1 MAISKMTDD
10 LNIIQALSDLPN
22 SEDGLSADDLKKK
35 FDESGLTIQEYL
47 NNTLIPEIDA
57 EHIPFEKTTAIE
69 AETVQSAI
77 ENVQAQVKDAASGNI
92 VNGSVTKEKLAGTL
106 LGRTYGGLAW
116 VSMDTPTEED
126 NPENDFPVGQTWIR
140 PSFTVVNAALASW
153 AGTGCTV
160 ETGSNTVTITG
171 LSQSASVV
179 ATQTVA
185 SLGQS
190 GDRIRAL
197 VYLDEK
203 DSEITSLSINV
214 TASGTSNGIAKN
226 LTSGLNVIDSK
237 LPTGGSFS
245 VRITATW
252 PSSSLADGKV
262 VLKNFTIV
270 NLDNVC
276 RQNPD
281 AKDIA
286 SWNDYLVDKLP
297 FASYYSKRVTYRQVA
312 SGQWELADAE
322 VLPVENGGTGL
333 NELEANKYM
342 KTNSSGEISFLTALE
357 ALNDIGAL
365 SIQAGSY
372 VGTAT
377 TRTITLPVTP
387 KLIYIY
393 QKSGLRALNYMGA
406 YVAMD
411 NPILLANGATKGEQW
426 IVDGSG
432 NDHFIPEVSLSGN
445 ILSFARNSGQGDKG
459 GAMLGN
465 QNGVT
470 YYWIAIV

>member
-22 SEDGLSADDLKKK
+22 AEDGLSADDLKKK
-35 FDESGLTIQEYL
+35 FDESGLTIQGYL
-47 NNTLIPEIDA
+47 NNTLVPQIDA
-57 EHIPFEKTTAIE
+57 EHIPFDKTTAIE

-77 ENVQAQVKDAASGNI
+77 ENVQAQVRDAASGSI
-92 VNGSVTKEKLAGTL
+92 VNGSVTKEKLTDTL
-106 LGRTYGGLAW
+106 LDRTYGGLAW
-116 VSMDTPTEED
+116 VSMDTPGEDD

-153 AGTGCTV
+153 TGTGCTV
-160 ETGSNTVTITG
+160 EAESDTVTITG

-179 ATQTVA
+179 ATQTVT
-185 SLGQS
+185 SLGQA
-190 GDRIRAL
+190 GDKIRVL

-203 DSEITSLSINV
+203 DSEITSLTVNV
-214 TASGTSNGIAKN
+214 TTNGVVNGIGKS
-226 LTSGLNVIDSK
+226 LTSGLNVIRSN

-270 NLDNVC
+270 NLDNVR

-312 SGQWELADAE
+312 NGQWELADAE

-342 KTNSSGEISFLTALE
+342 KTNSNGEISFLTAEQVNIDL
-357 ALNDIGAL
+357 GAKKF
-365 SIQAGSY
+365 
-372 VGTAT
+372 VTGTYEGT
-377 TRTITLPVTP
+377 GNERSITLPVEP
-387 KLIYIY
+387 MLLVIYN
-393 QKSGLRALNYMGA
+393 KDGA
-406 YVAMD
+406 YVQSDMGVYTAMD
-411 NPILLANGATKGEQW
+411 SPAVLANGATKTEVWQTGDSNG
-426 IVDGSG
+426 VFVPAVTLLGSTLK
-432 NDHFIPEVSLSGN
+432 FFRS
-445 ILSFARNSGQGDKG
+445 SGQASVG
-459 GAMLGN
+459 GAYLCNRSGI
-465 QNGVT
+465 T
-470 YYWIAIV
+470 YHWIAIV

>member
-35 FDESGLTIQEYL
+35 FDESGLTIQGYL

-92 VNGSVTKEKLAGTL
+92 VNGSVTKEKLADTL
-106 LGRTYGGLAW
+106 LDRTYGGLAW

-126 NPENDFPVGQTWIR
+126 NPENDFPVGQTWVR

-153 AGTGCTV
+153 TGTGCTV
-160 ETGSNTVTITG
+160 EAESNTVTITG

-179 ATQTVA
+179 ATQTVT

-190 GDRIRAL
+190 GDRIRVL
-197 VYLDEK
+197 VYLDKK

-214 TASGTSNGIAKN
+214 TASDTTNGVAKV
-226 LTSGLNVIDSK
+226 LASGLNVISST

-252 PSSSLADGKV
+252 PSSSLADGEV

-297 FASYYSKRVTYRQVA
+297 FASYYSKRATYRQVA
-312 SGQWELADAE
+312 SGQWELVDTE

-333 NELEANKYM
+333 NEFEANKYM
-342 KTNSSGEISFLTALE
+342 KTNSSGEISFLTAEQVNTDL
-357 ALNDIGAL
+357 
-365 SIQAGSY
+365 
-372 VGTAT
+372 GTKKFVT
-377 TRTITLPVTP
+377 GTYEGTGTEHSITLPVEP
-387 KLIYIY
+387 MLLVIYN
-393 QKSGLRALNYMGA
+393 KSGA
-406 YVAMD
+406 YVENNMAVYAAMD
-411 NPILLANGATKGEQW
+411 SPAVLVNGATKTESWQTGNNNGAF
-426 IVDGSG
+426 VPAVTLNGSTLTFFRADGQTS
-432 NDHFIPEVSLSGN
+432 
-445 ILSFARNSGQGDKG
+445 AG
-459 GAMLGN
+459 GAHLCN
-465 QNGVT
+465 RSGVT